1 MPTRQVEQMSF
12 ETGEIGVEH
21 LFRADLAVRA
31 KSLKRARN
39 VRILVSGAL
48 EARPGTERVATVPGD
63 GVVCMMVVQD
73 TAFVLV
79 LTNERLDVY
88 DVATRALVQTVTTGC
103 AWTLAM
109 IADEETPL
117 TIEPYD
123 REAWVLHPGLPTAI
137 IRRSTAGVWS
147 VSTDVRPAGIGG
159 SLRQAYFRF
168 ADRGVSVT
176 PSATSGSITLTASAA
191 YFDAQHVGLRLRLQ
205 GREVTITAVT
215 NATTATATVVQTL
228 YPTITL
234 PVASTAGYEIGEVVQ
249 GRDTQTEGEV
259 TAIGGGSLTL
269 LMSSFTPFFYDAT
282 ATPTGEQVI
291 GRNATTRVTAA
302 QSNTTNAAVLDF
314 DEQAESALRGF
325 AATGGV
331 HKQRFWKA
339 RLPLIPFGVLASAIG
354 DRSDFLVGVG
364 DNDAIFEELGDAR
377 SGVVRHIVPAE
388 QLLLGTSSGI
398 FYFPESETNP
408 IRGTNWGVNQ
418 IGPDGLSPCRPV
430 LISEGV
436 VAVENGGGSMIGIFP
451 TGDVRRSWKT
461 ADISLLSSHLIAS
474 PRSLAYV
481 SGGEQDPERYVYGAN
496 ADGTMPVVYY
506 SDSAEVFGWTSWS
519 TAGLCRSLCAHR
531 GEAWGLFRRQH
542 GATTVYSLEVFD
554 QDRYMDACVD
564 VLEAAYQGL
573 ATTQTIAGPDGTIA
587 AAKVYRCAPLAGATC
602 SLMMGAAY
610 VGEVTLNGSGDFGVP
625 DLDGAIQLGRNF
637 VPEAETWH
645 PMEAADERARR
656 RKQRII
662 RAIARWTGRY
672 MAINGDLLPAYRG
685 GEDTMADPPVRD
697 EEANASMFGWS
708 YEPTATFTRPYP
720 GPWRLNGI
728 VLEVRN

>member
-12 ETGEIGVEH
+12 ETGEVGAEH

-48 EARPGTERVATVPGD
+48 EARPGTKRIVTAAGD
-63 GVVCMMVVQD
+63 GIVAMMVVQN

-79 LTNERLDVY
+79 LTDGRVDIY
-88 DVATRALVQTVTTGC
+88 DKASRTLVQTVTVNC
-103 AWTLAM
+103 DWTLAM
-109 IADEETPL
+109 LTDDESPL
-117 TIEPYD
+117 VVEPYD
-123 REAWVLHPGLPTAI
+123 REARVLHRDLSPQI
-137 IRRSTAGVWS
+137 ITRSTAGVWS
-147 VSTDVRPAGIGG
+147 VVDDEAPAGIGG
-159 SLRQAYFRF
+159 SLRQAYYRF
-168 ADRGVSVT
+168 AERGVSLT
-176 PSATSGSITLTASAA
+176 PSGTTGSITLTASDD
-191 YFDAQHVGLRLRLQ
+191 YFDALHVGLRLRIQ
-205 GREVTITAVT
+205 GREVEITAVT
-215 NATTATATVVQTL
+215 DAVTATATVIQRL

-234 PVASTAGYEIGEVVQ
+234 PVASSTGFEVGEVVQ

-259 TAIGGGSLTL
+259 TAVGGGTLTI
-269 LMSSFTPFFYDAT
+269 LMQSFTSFFYDAT

-291 GRNATTRVTAA
+291 GRNATTRVSAA

-325 AATGGV
+325 SSTGAV

-339 RLPLIPFGVLASAIG
+339 CLPLVPFGVLASAIG
-354 DRSDFLVGVG
+354 DKSDFLVGLG

-388 QLLLGTSSGI
+388 QLILGTSAGI

-408 IRGTNWGVNQ
+408 IRGTSWGVNQ
-418 IGPDGLSPCRPV
+418 IGPDGLSSCRPV

-436 VAVENGGGSMIGIFP
+436 VAIENGGGSVIGIFP

-461 ADISLLSSHLIAS
+461 ADLSLLSSHLIAS

-481 SGGEQDPERYVYGAN
+481 SGGETDPERYVYAAN
-496 ADGTMPVVYY
+496 TDGTMPVVYY
-506 SDSAEVFGWTSWS
+506 SDSAEVFGWTKWE
-519 TAGLCRSLCAHR
+519 TEGLCRSLCSHQ
-531 GEAWGLFRRQH
+531 GEAWGLFRRTH
-542 GATTVYSLEVFD
+542 GEDTVYSVEVFD
-554 QDRYMDACVD
+554 EDRYMDACVD
-564 VLEAAYQGL
+564 VAVGDLQGA
-573 ATTQTIAGPDGTIA
+573 ATTETIAGPDGEIA
-587 AAKVYRCAPLAGATC
+587 AAFVYRCASLAGATC
-602 SLMMGAAY
+602 SLMMGDSY
-610 VGEVTLNGSGDFGVP
+610 IGEVALDSDGDFGVP
-625 DLDGAIQLGRNF
+625 DLDGAIQLGFNF
-637 VPEAETWH
+637 IPEAETWH
-645 PMEAADERARR
+645 PLEAADDRARR

-662 RAIARWTGRY
+662 RAICRWSGRY
-672 MAINGDLLPAYRG
+672 MAINGDVLAAYRG
-685 GEDTMADPPVRD
+685 GEDTAEDPPLRD
-697 EEANASMFGWS
+697 EEIAKPMFGWS